1 MFAVGIT
8 GKNINLNSFDVIL
21 QNFGIISKNKESNNR
36 TIVMKPC
43 NIS

>member
-8 GKNINLNSFDVIL
+8 GKNINLNLFDVIL
-21 QNFGIISKNKESNNR
+21 QNFDITSKNRESYNR